1 MKIDTLFDAVPFA
14 LMAHDIER
22 HISHFNT
29 EAERITG
36 YSRDEVIGKDCHE
49 AFPGGFC
56 GEKCS
61 FRKGITVPAFN
72 ELHYPVDFLNKKGEK
87 FLLDVRVRPV
97 FGSSGN
103 LSGVVVTFED
113 VANEIKF
120 EKGIGKIT
128 EFCGIVGKNEKMLR
142 VYQQIRNV
150 SRVSFPVLVLGESG
164 TGKELVAEAIH
175 RLSTR
180 REGPF
185 VALNC
190 GAIPDSLIESELFGY
205 VRGAFTGAAR
215 DKKGKFELAHGG
227 TIFLDEIGD
236 ISPMMQVKLL
246 RVIETGMVERL
257 GEICPSRV
265 DVRII
270 SATNKDLKKEI
281 RQGRFRE
288 DLFYRISV
296 IPIGLPP
303 LRDRK
308 DDIPLLIE
316 HFLKDFQREFG
327 TKKLS
332 LSGVTID
339 ALLAYQWPGNI
350 RELQNVLQ
358 YALVQANEEKKGI
371 IELRDLPESILNQY
385 APKLYQGENTIRKR
399 KKRLDE
405 DSVRNA
411 LHQVKGNKVQ
421 ASKILGVS
429 RATLYRFLDDMKQI

>member
-1 MKIDTLFDAVPFA
+1 LKIDTLFDAVPFA
-14 LMAHDIER
+14 LMAHDTKR
-22 HISHFNT
+22 HISYFNI

-36 YSRDEVIGKDCHE
+36 YSRAEVIGKDCHE

-61 FRKGITVPAFN
+61 FRKGIMVPTFD
-72 ELHYPVDFLNKKGEK
+72 ELHYPVDFLNKNGEK

-97 FGSSGN
+97 FGSSGG

-142 VYQQIRNV
+142 LYQQIRNV
-150 SRVSFPVLVLGESG
+150 SRVSFPVLILGESG
-164 TGKELVAEAIH
+164 TGKELVAQAIH
-175 RLSTR
+175 RLSIK
-180 REGPF
+180 REGQF
-185 VALNC
+185 VPLNC
-190 GAIPDSLIESELFGY
+190 GSIPDTLIESELFGH
-205 VRGAFTGAAR
+205 VRGAFTGAVR
-215 DKKGKFELAHGG
+215 DKKGKFELAHRG

-246 RVIETGMVERL
+246 RVIQTGMVEKL
-257 GEICPSRV
+257 GETRPYRI

-270 SATNKDLKKEI
+270 SATNKDLRTEM
-281 RQGRFRE
+281 REGRFRK

-296 IPIGLPP
+296 IPIELPP

-308 DDIPLLIE
+308 DDIPLLVG
-316 HFLKDFQREFG
+316 HFLKDFSKGLATEKF
-327 TKKLS
+327 S
-332 LSGVTID
+332 LSRSAMDT
-339 ALLAYQWPGNI
+339 LLDYEWPGNI

-371 IELRDLPESILNQY
+371 IGLRHLPESILKLHT
-385 APKLYQGENTIRKR
+385 PGLYQGKETTKKR

-405 DSVRNA
+405 DRVREA
-411 LHQVKGNKVQ
+411 LHETNGNKVR
-421 ASKILGVS
+421 AARILGVS
-429 RATLYRFLDDMKQI
+429 RATLYRFLGDMKQI